1 MKLHILHRTRFSY
14 GASVRESFNEARLQ
28 PVTTDGQTC
37 HSFLL
42 KVLPTSKLSH
52 YLDFYL
58 NYVHLF
64 EVTQAHTELTV
75 EANSTVTTPD
85 VPGLAAA
92 ATPSPLDQIGACARL
107 DRCYDFLQS
116 STYVEVGADLWRLA
130 IDVTA
135 GQTDG
140 WQAAQAIMR
149 FIHREFRYQPAATH
163 VHTHMRDVLSARAGV
178 CQDFAHVMLGLCR
191 AMKMPAR
198 YVSGYLYNGPAEHLK
213 GAQASH
219 AWVEVYV
226 PGHGWWGLDPTN
238 NRQPDGHYVKV
249 AVGRDY
255 ADVSPL
261 KGTYRG
267 TAKRQLTVDVL
278 VTRLEELEPVHATAP
293 GSVRR
298 WSALP
303 STRFFNHVPPVRPV
317 FLPNAQPFHDRI
329 AHNIKPFLLRLSLR
343 ADTVIK
349 EIILPV
355 YSLHPRRTTLPVS
368 DY

>member
-1 MKLHILHRTRFSY
+1 MKLHILHRTRFNY

-64 EVTQAHTELTV
+64 EITQAHTELTV

-92 ATPSPLDQIGACARL
+92 ATPSPLDQIGACVRL

-130 IDVTA
+130 VDATA
-135 GQTDG
+135 GQTDA

-149 FIHREFRYQPAATH
+149 YIHREFRYQPAATH
-163 VHTHMRDVLSARAGV
+163 VHTHMRDVIQARAGV

-198 YVSGYLYNGPAEHLK
+198 YVSGYLYNGPADQLK

-293 GSVRR
+293 GSVR
-298 WSALP
+298 SGG
-303 STRFFNHVPPVRPV
+303 
-317 FLPNAQPFHDRI
+317 
-329 AHNIKPFLLRLSLR
+329 
-343 ADTVIK
+343 
-349 EIILPV
+349 
-355 YSLHPRRTTLPVS
+355 
-368 DY
+368 